1 LIYLIGSVLLSSY
14 LTLSFKVI
22 ERLKIS
28 SFQAVVF
35 NYLTCAILGSI
46 ISSSFIFKDSLNKP
60 WFTWA
65 ILVGFTFVT
74 LLNIIAITAQK
85 ISVAVASVANKLS
98 LVIPFIFSIFL
109 YNEKATILKIAGVVL
124 ALAGVL
130 LTSLPGKNKK
140 ASSASSISPVLK
152 FILPAVLFIG
162 SGLLDTMM
170 KYVQTKYLKGDENEY
185 SATLFSTAAIIALI
199 ILPFYLKIKR
209 ERFDIRSIPAG
220 VLIGVP
226 NYFSIWFLLR
236 VLKKFNN
243 NSTAIIPINNMGI
256 VLVSSIAAWFIFK
269 EHISFINWIG
279 IIVSLGAIALIAFG

>member
-1 LIYLIGSVLLSSY
+1 M
-14 LTLSFKVI
+14 
-22 ERLKIS
+22 
-28 SFQAVVF
+28 F
-35 NYLTCAILGSI
+35 NYLTCAILGSF
-46 ISSSFIFKDSLNKP
+46 ISSSFIFKDTLNKP

-109 YNEKATILKIAGVVL
+109 YNEKATTLKIVGVLL

-140 ASSASSISPVLK
+140 ASSVSSPIAPALK

-170 KYVQTKYLKGDENEY
+170 KYVQTNYLKGDENEY
-185 SATLFSTAAIIALI
+185 SASLFSTAALIALVA
-199 ILPFYLKIKR
+199 LPFYLKIKK
-209 ERFDIRSIPAG
+209 EPFDYRSMLAG
-220 VLIGVP
+220 ILIGVP

-279 IIVSLGAIALIAFG
+279 IVVSLGAIALIAFG

>member
-1 LIYLIGSVLLSSY
+1 MSSY

-35 NYLTCAILGSI
+35 NYVTCAVLGSI
-46 ISSSFIFKDSLNKP
+46 ISSSFIFKDSLHKP
-60 WFTWA
+60 WFTWG

-109 YNEKATILKIAGVVL
+109 YNEKATILKIAGVLL

-140 ASSASSISPVLK
+140 TSSTSSIIAPVLK
-152 FILPAVLFIG
+152 FILPAILFVG

-170 KYVQTKYLKGDENEY
+170 KYVQIKYLRGDENEY
-185 SATLFSTAAIIALI
+185 TATLFSAAAIIALL
-199 ILPFYLKIKR
+199 ILPFFLRIKK
-209 ERFDIRSIPAG
+209 ETFDIRSIPAG
-220 VLIGVP
+220 ILIGVP

-243 NSTAIIPINNMGI
+243 NSTAIIPINNMSI

-279 IIVSLGAIALIAFG
+279 IIVSLAAIALIAFG